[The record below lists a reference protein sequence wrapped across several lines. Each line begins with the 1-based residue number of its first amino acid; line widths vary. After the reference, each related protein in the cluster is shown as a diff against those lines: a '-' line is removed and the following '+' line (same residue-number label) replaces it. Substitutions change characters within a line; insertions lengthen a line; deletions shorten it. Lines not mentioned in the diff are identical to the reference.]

1 MYLNNLIDKE
11 DTLEELEKIR
21 AMNYPDDFVEVAEDG
36 TQKKKRTGPVVK
48 YGDVVRAVEGMTPAI
63 YKMRVQEVDELNK
76 ATEMYRPEDRRQPYV
91 PEEAN
96 KQYAKGG
103 VMPGTSEYT
112 AEPGEEIRPLD
123 EMKDDLM
130 PGVKISK
137 IKDCSITVNI
147 NKGGKE

>member
-21 AMNYPDDFVEVAEDG
+21 AMSYPDDFVEVAEDG

-91 PEEAN
+91 PEKEQ
-96 KQYAKGG
+96 KPK
-103 VMPGTSEYT
+103 
-112 AEPGEEIRPLD
+112 EPEER
-123 EMKDDLM
+123 EEDLM

-137 IKDCSITVNI
+137 IKDCNITVNI
-147 NKGGKE
+147 SKGGKE